1 MSTAQRV
8 ATELTQ
14 IAPRLR
20 QARQRKNVTLDEL
33 AKATGIS
40 KSTLSRLESGQR
52 KPSLELLLPIVAAL
66 AVPLDEIVTSPRIE
80 DPRIPQKSSRADG
93 RTLTSLSS
101 HHGEPQA
108 YKMTIPATDR
118 TPVLRTHQGYEWI
131 YVLSGRLRLVLGEH
145 DIVMAAGEAAEFDT
159 KNPHWF
165 GAAGARP
172 VELLSMFGKQ
182 GERIHLR
189 ARSSAASSSAA
200 GTK

>member
-1 MSTAQRV
+1 MSTAQRI
-8 ATELTQ
+8 ATELVQ

-20 QARQRKNVTLDEL
+20 QVRKKKDITLDDL

-66 AVPLDEIVTSPRIE
+66 SVSLDEIVTSPRID
-80 DPRIPQKSSRADG
+80 DPRVPQKSARSDG
-93 RTLTSLSS
+93 RILTPLSQ

-108 YKMTIPATDR
+108 FKITIPATDR
-118 TPVLRTHQGYEWI
+118 EPTLRTHGGYEWI
-131 YVLSGRLRLVLGEH
+131 YVLSGRLRMVLGEH
-145 DIVMAAGEAAEFDT
+145 DIVMGAGEAAEFDT

-165 GAAGARP
+165 GSAGKGP
-172 VELLSMFGKQ
+172 VEILSMFGKQ

-189 ARSSAASSSAA
+189 AR
-200 GTK
+200 TKPSTMS

>member
-1 MSTAQRV
+1 MSASQRV
-8 ATELTQ
+8 ETELSQ

-20 QARQRKNVTLDEL
+20 QVRNKKNVTLEEL
-33 AKATGIS
+33 ATVTGIS

-80 DPRIPQKSSRADG
+80 DPRVPQKSSRADG
-93 RTLTSLSS
+93 RILTPLSAHS
-101 HHGEPQA
+101 GEPQT
-108 YKMTIPATDR
+108 YKIVIAATDR
-118 TPVLRTHQGYEWI
+118 VPTLRTHGGYEWI

-145 DIVMAAGEAAEFDT
+145 DIVLGAGEAAEFDT

-165 GAAGARP
+165 GAAGPGP
-172 VELLSMFGKQ
+172 VEVLSMFGKQ

-189 ARSSAASSSAA
+189 ARSTPQ
-200 GTK
+200 GG